1 MKRTLSAIE
10 RLDFAARTQTSTVLI
25 SRARVILAFVTI
37 FISLLAIP
45 STAPFRET
53 LLLRVLAAISALV
66 TVILWQEWRYKVYA
80 LAILFLCY
88 GIADMLSVDHPK
100 AHTVLGWISTHPQ
113 LPMFAYFGCGLWI
126 IARRYAIV
134 SGSDWQK
141 EREQLAE
148 WLGILGNPSRV
159 DVVEFATGSFW
170 TGYWN
175 YRIFKESDYWII
187 AKFKRGTTKL
197 AGYYVRQPNEVT
209 FTALPSGTWKVDIT
223 MGKKKKSFTEIE
235 ISRPLPSGFEPLM
248 QQANV

>member
-1 MKRTLSAIE
+1 MKRPVSVIE
-10 RLDFAARTQTSTVLI
+10 RLDFAARTQTSTALI
-25 SRARVILAFVTI
+25 SRVRVILVFLTI
-37 FISLLAIP
+37 FITLLAIS

-53 LLLRVLAAISALV
+53 LLLRVLAAISAMV
-66 TVILWQEWRYKVYA
+66 TAILWQEWRYKLYA
-80 LAILFLCY
+80 LAILAFCF
-88 GIADMLSVDHPK
+88 GIADVLSVDHPRN
-100 AHTVLGWISTHPQ
+100 HTVLGWISAHSQ

-134 SGSDWQK
+134 NGSDWQK

-148 WLGILGNPSRV
+148 WLGILSNPSSV

-175 YRIFKESDYWII
+175 YRIVKEGDYWII

-209 FTALPSGTWKVDIT
+209 FTVLPSGKWKVDIT
-223 MGKKKKSFTEIE
+223 MGKKRKSFTEIE
-235 ISRPLPSGFEPLM
+235 ISRSLPSGFEPFT
-248 QQANV
+248 QQVNV